1 MHSSFPTRHCNADCV
16 TSMSS
21 FLFQDLAGLSSRQ
34 YAGTLLEGTFP
45 YRSKETFIW
54 LVRLV
59 GTAMKLR
66 DTIQNYMRHFD
77 QDKFV
82 NVCYDTNF
90 EKYSTNL
97 PNRVHPKF
105 PATSDWNHVKLPRS
119 KLKHFLLDL
128 YQKLRTLSSSII
140 LLQERKRAFF
150 NCASVSLINWVFS
163 VCSEILVLLVTFPP
177 CFECE
182 N

>member
-1 MHSSFPTRHCNADCV
+1 
-16 TSMSS
+16 MSS

-119 KLKHFLLDL
+119 K
-128 YQKLRTLSSSII
+128 Q
-140 LLQERKRAFF
+140 AFF
-150 NCASVSLINWVFS
+150 IGLIPKIKNTEQFNHLASRK
-163 VCSEILVLLVTFPP
+163 EKRVLQLCFGFFDKLGFFGVLRNP
-177 CFECE
+177 CFIGHIPPMLRM
-182 N
+182 